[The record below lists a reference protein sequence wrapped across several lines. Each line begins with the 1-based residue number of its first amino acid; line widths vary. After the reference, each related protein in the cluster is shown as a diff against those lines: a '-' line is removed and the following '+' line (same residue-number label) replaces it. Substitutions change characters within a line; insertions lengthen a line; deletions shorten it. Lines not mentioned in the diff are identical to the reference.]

1 MNNEWNLSKLYKG
14 LDDKAYA
21 EDFKKAEALAKDYV
35 DTVKKMGDVP
45 SVADVENVLR
55 KEEELTAT
63 IMKLIFFLEL
73 SSSVDSENGAL
84 LAEMNKASRI
94 IAGTEGASA
103 KMNKLYAKIPS
114 LDEYCKSSKIIT
126 EYKHN
131 LAKIIKD
138 SKYLL
143 SDAEEELYAQMDM
156 TAGTAWG
163 NLQSFLTST
172 VKVDYDGKEIT
183 LSDVRNLAYDAD
195 PEVRKKAYD
204 AEIACYAK
212 IADSI
217 AYSLNNIKLQVNMI
231 SRKRGFASPLEQVLI
246 NSDMKKETLD
256 AMMSAIEDHLP
267 NVRKY
272 FLGKA
277 KALGH
282 KGALPWYDLFAPV
295 GKNEKKYTIE
305 ETKDVLVNTFKSF
318 TLEMSDMM
326 KEAFENEWIDFYP
339 RNGKVGGAFDCG
351 VSCIKESRV
360 LTNFDGTF
368 GSVDTLAHELGH
380 AFHDRQ
386 VQDNSILNQDYC
398 MQVAETASTFNE
410 THLNNYFIK
419 NASSNEEK
427 LSLLE
432 GLLRE
437 QTQCIVDIYSR
448 YVFET
453 SVFEKCDDSFL
464 MKDDLCAL
472 MLEAQKKAYGDAIE
486 ESTLHP
492 YMWACKSHYYS
503 SGLSFY
509 NFPYAFG
516 TLFAAGLY
524 DLFEK
529 EGAETFVPKYKA
541 MLKATPTVTV
551 EEAGA
556 LMGIDLTKKK
566 FWDDS
571 LKMIERDIEEYCSL
585 S

>member
-21 EDFKKAEALAKDYV
+21 EDFKKAEALAIDYV
-35 DTVKKMGDVP
+35 ETVKKMGEVP
-45 SVADVENVLR
+45 SVADVENVLK

-114 LDEYCKSSKIIT
+114 LDEYCKASKIIT

-183 LSDVRNLAYDAD
+183 LPDVRNLAYDAD

-231 SRKRGFASPLEQVLI
+231 TRKRGFASPLEQVLI

-256 AMMSAIEDHLP
+256 AMMSAIEEHLP

-318 TLEMSDMM
+318 TPEMSDMM

-339 RNGKVGGAFDCG
+339 RNGKVGGAFDLG

-453 SVFEKCDDSFL
+453 SVFEKCDDQFL

-541 MLKATPTVTV
+541 MLKATPTVSV

-571 LKMIERDIEEYCSL
+571 LKMIEKDIEEYCSL
-585 S
+585 A